1 MFRSTDVNKDGV
13 LTKREIVFMLDKLQ
27 IPGDNKSIDL
37 LFDKFDRNKNG
48 VLDFEEFL
56 TALLHERYN
65 STTF

>member
-48 VLDFEEFL
+48 TLDFEEFV
-56 TALLHERYN
+56 TGLL
-65 STTF
+65 